1 VEEKVG
7 SCVGSN
13 VGHRVV
19 LSGSIVVVSLHVSDV
34 ICKEVGE
41 FIGTWSSR
49 MVVTEGRMEKDSPVN
64 AVGFNVFEV
73 FDGIEVGSKILEK

>member
-1 VEEKVG
+1 
-7 SCVGSN
+7 
-13 VGHRVV
+13 
-19 LSGSIVVVSLHVSDV
+19 
-34 ICKEVGE
+34 
-41 FIGTWSSR
+41 